1 MRQTALG
8 VCQNL
13 CVARDAVDVFVAT
26 GRQNMMEVTNFEL
39 R

>member
-1 MRQTALG
+1 MEQMAVG